1 MSPIN
6 QEMHIPAMLVSRR
19 ERQGDAHTCHASI
32 EEGEAG
38 RCTFKAL
45 AAHPGLRNE
54 TLKTGTGLRY
64 SSVLEHLP
72 SLV

>member
-1 MSPIN
+1 MKSK
-6 QEMHIPAMLVSRR
+6 PAWATQQHYVSNKSRA
-19 ERQGDAHTCHASI
+19 AHTCHASL

-38 RCTFKAL
+38 RCTFKAI

-54 TLKTGTGLRY
+54 TLKTETGLWY

>member
-1 MSPIN
+1 MKSK
-6 QEMHIPAMLVSRR
+6 PAWATQQHYVSNKSR
-19 ERQGDAHTCHASI
+19 DAHTCHASI

-64 SSVLEHLP
+64 GSVLEHLP